1 MNLGLCL
8 QKHPIELGR
17 EWLNQRHVTPIT
29 QLQKRPHGSKVS
41 VAGLVTHRQR
51 PQTASGVMFLGME
64 DETGITNIVVW
75 PKIYERQRRL
85 IRSEGLLLVRGTLQ
99 KEREA
104 ISVVARSFEVLPL
117 EGISA
122 KSRDFR

>member
-1 MNLGLCL
+1 
-8 QKHPIELGR
+8 
-17 EWLNQRHVTPIT
+17 
-29 QLQKRPHGSKVS
+29 
-41 VAGLVTHRQR
+41 
-51 PQTASGVMFLGME
+51 MFLGME

-99 KEREA
+99 KEQEA